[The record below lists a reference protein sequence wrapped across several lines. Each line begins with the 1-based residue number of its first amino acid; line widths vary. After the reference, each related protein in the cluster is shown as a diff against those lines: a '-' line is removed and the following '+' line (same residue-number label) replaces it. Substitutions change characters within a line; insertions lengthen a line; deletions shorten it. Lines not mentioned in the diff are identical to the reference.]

1 MQYRTLSDGRTSF
14 DVSTLCL
21 GAMNFGTRTDEATSR
36 AILDRFVEAG
46 GTFID
51 TANNYSLWGN
61 GTGRDS
67 EDLLGRW
74 MGDRGNRDALRI
86 ATKLG
91 AAQKDPSKPLSNTPP
106 TNFEG
111 LSAEVIRRQ
120 APESARHLGI
130 DHIDVLYGHVDDS
143 EVPLAET
150 VGAFGELQAEG
161 LVGITGISN
170 VPTWRVVEARE
181 EARRLGIAP
190 YGVVQQQ
197 YSYLYP
203 APRLGRNNFV
213 TPGLLDYAAS
223 TGTAER
229 PPLAVTVYSPLHQGG
244 IARLD
249 KPLWGGVDHPSSHA
263 RRALLHEVAGEIG
276 ATPNQVALAWLLGAQ
291 VPVIPV
297 VGVSSLAQLEE
308 ALGAADLVLDAEIR
322 ERLDAEPGE
331 AR

>member
-21 GAMNFGTRTDEATSR
+21 GAMNFGTRTDEATAR
-36 AILDRFVEAG
+36 GILDRFVEAG

-51 TANNYSLWGN
+51 TANNYSLWAG

-74 MGDRGNRDALRI
+74 MRDRGNRDALRI

-130 DHIDVLYGHVDDS
+130 DHIDVLYGHVDDI

-150 VGAFGELQAEG
+150 VGAFGELQREG

-181 EARRLGIAP
+181 EAQRRDIAP
-190 YGVVQQQ
+190 CGVVQQQ
-197 YSYLYP
+197 YSYP
-203 APRLGRNNFV
+203 APRFGRNNFV

-223 TGTAER
+223 TGTPER
-229 PPLAVTVYSPLHQGG
+229 PQLAITVYSPLHQGG
-244 IARLD
+244 IVRLD
-249 KPLWGGVDHPSSHA
+249 KPLWGGVDHPTSHT
-263 RRALLHEVAGEIG
+263 RRALLHEVAAEIG
-276 ATPNQVALAWLLGAQ
+276 ATPNQVALAWLLGAE

-308 ALGAADLVLDAEIR
+308 ALGAADLVLDAEVR
-322 ERLDAEPGE
+322 ERLDAEPAD